1 MSGPLNFRAQSAGRH
16 QRPKPVRSVLLQSG
30 AFRATVI
37 ENLEPVTN
45 QGKDGPLRG
54 AMPGMK
60 LGAGRGLRVV
70 CRGFAGWGWA
80 EGACWVWRAVRRH
93 RFTLDRS
100 RP

>member
-1 MSGPLNFRAQSAGRH
+1 MA
-16 QRPKPVRSVLLQSG
+16 
-30 AFRATVI
+30 
-37 ENLEPVTN
+37 N
-45 QGKDGPLRG
+45 QGKDGPLRR

-70 CRGFAGWGWA
+70 AVVSQDGAGR